1 MEEKLRIDE
10 KLENY
15 WRILQTN
22 LDWIKSSD
30 QKATISFVSL
40 YSAFRCLTPR
50 IFKNFRPSIIF
61 FGSIIEQYPNDESY
75 LKAIRAKM
83 GKGDLIHQ
91 FPCRGFSV
99 II

>member
-30 QKATISFVSL
+30 QKATIILTIYGIIIPFVNSR
-40 YSAFRCLTPR
+40 S
-50 IFKNFRPSIIF
+50 
-61 FGSIIEQYPNDESY
+61 DE
-75 LKAIRAKM
+75 LMKAI
-83 GKGDLIHQ
+83 
-91 FPCRGFSV
+91 
-99 II
+99 